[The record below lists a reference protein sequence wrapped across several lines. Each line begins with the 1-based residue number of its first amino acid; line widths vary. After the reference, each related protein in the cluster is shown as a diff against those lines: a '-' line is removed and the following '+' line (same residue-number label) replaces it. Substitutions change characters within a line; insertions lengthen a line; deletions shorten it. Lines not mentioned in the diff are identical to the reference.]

1 MLARYV
7 SRGVLA
13 ATPLLTGAHAH
24 TTRAASSSASP
35 VAPGPGVLRVAVIQ
49 MMVGNDKAAN
59 LARCKGLLERAC
71 DGGASLVVLPE
82 VWNSPYAVDQFR
94 AHAERVGEPG
104 AMSPDADG
112 ESVALLRGVARDR
125 GVHIV
130 GGSIPELGDDG
141 NVYNT
146 SPVLDDKGALVAKHR
161 KVHLFDIDVPGRIR
175 FFESETLTAGSQ
187 ATVAPAPDLLGAN
200 GALGVAICY
209 DMRFAELAI
218 AMRAKGATVVV
229 YPGAFNTVTG
239 PPHYQLLARARAL
252 DAQAFVVAASPARNP
267 ESAYQAYGY
276 SVVVDPWGAPVAS
289 VDGHHEDVIFADLD
303 LAKVDEMR
311 ASMRLLDQRRP
322 DCYVPAN

>member
-1 MLARYV
+1 MLLARLP
-7 SRGVLA
+7 RAVLA
-13 ATPLLTGAHAH
+13 ATPLLAHAH
-24 TTRAASSSASP
+24 SSSSKAA
-35 VAPGPGVLRVAVIQ
+35 APQPATLRVAVVQ
-49 MMVGNDKAAN
+49 MLVGGDKAAN
-59 LARCKGLLERAC
+59 LARCAGLLERAC
-71 DGGASLVVLPE
+71 DGGAQLVVLPE

-94 AHAERVGEPG
+94 AHAEPIAEPG
-104 AMSPDADG
+104 SGGSDG
-112 ESVALLRGVARDR
+112 PSVALLRRVARDR

-130 GGSIPELGDDG
+130 GGSVPELGADG
-141 NVYNT
+141 RVYNT
-146 SPVLDDKGALVAKHR
+146 APVVAPDGSVVAKHR

-175 FFESETLTAGSQ
+175 FFESETLAAGDE
-187 ATVAPAPDLLGAN
+187 ATVAPLPAALGG

-218 AMRAKGATVVV
+218 SMRAKGATVLV

-252 DAQAFVVAASPARNP
+252 DAQAYVVAASPARNP
-267 ESAYQAYGY
+267 ESDYQAYGY